1 MTRILTL
8 YDIAEENGIAVES
21 YGMTGFESLSVMDSD
36 GDCFIGIDPMQLKN
50 SDDERMKLAHE
61 LGHCLTGAFYSRYT
75 PLVTKEICER
85 RAYHWAIKKLVTKD
99 ELIYELENGDTQIWD
114 LAEHFGVS
122 GEMIRDAIIYY
133 GRKHEQRKRQTYNF
147 YSVRIFR
154 LFRISRA
161 LFRTDKNVHR
171 KALDAEFL
179 RNRLDI

>member
-8 YDIAEENGIAVES
+8 YDIAEKNGIAVES
-21 YGMTGFESLSVMDSD
+21 YGMTGFESLSVMDGD

-99 ELIYELENGDTQIWD
+99 ELIYELENGDTRIWN

-122 GEMIRDAIIYY
+122 EEMIRDAIIYY
-133 GRKHEQRKRQTYNF
+133 DIQNPW
-147 YSVRIFR
+147 YSREMVI
-154 LFRISRA
+154 
-161 LFRTDKNVHR
+161 
-171 KALDAEFL
+171 
-179 RNRLDI
+179 